1 MIFANDHCVMCGSY
15 VPEGRQVCKNC
26 EDSISQNHI
35 NNAINTF
42 PIIETIIRRNVI
54 MNKFMNAI
62 ASIGIFIFLF
72 GFIVCIF
79 IDLPKWWIVI
89 PMFMVSGQ
97 YIYNVHWQRRRKLL
111 EARKIR
117 RSSRIQGSFLFAHDY
132 HVLLW
137 KKMTMVD
144 FNVDGLIIDKI

>member
-26 EDSISQNHI
+26 EDSILQKFND
-35 NNAINTF
+35 NAMNTF

-54 MNKFMNAI
+54 MNKIMNAI

-79 IDLPKWWIVI
+79 IDLPKWWIAI
-89 PMFMVSGQ
+89 PMLMVSGQ
-97 YIYNVHWQRRRKLL
+97 YIYNVHYQRRRKLL

-117 RSSRIQGSFLFAHDY
+117 RSSRI
-132 HVLLW
+132 
-137 KKMTMVD
+137 
-144 FNVDGLIIDKI
+144 